1 LPYDALNENAQMVRV
16 TYNKKDSKF
25 LAVLGLAYVVGNSVL
40 FAKSKELTTVTW
52 IE

>member
-1 LPYDALNENAQMVRV
+1 MLKWLELH
-16 TYNKKDSKF
+16 TYTNKKDSKF

-40 FAKSKELTTVTW
+40 FAQSKELTTVTW